1 MMKSQLKVKIKRREK
16 PRYKKL
22 IQPLSP
28 ANMCTLACSV
38 ASENDVMGSNLSV
51 NPSPR
56 LE

>member
-1 MMKSQLKVKIKRREK
+1 MKSQLKVKIKRREK

-38 ASENDVMGSNLSV
+38 APENDVMGSNLSV